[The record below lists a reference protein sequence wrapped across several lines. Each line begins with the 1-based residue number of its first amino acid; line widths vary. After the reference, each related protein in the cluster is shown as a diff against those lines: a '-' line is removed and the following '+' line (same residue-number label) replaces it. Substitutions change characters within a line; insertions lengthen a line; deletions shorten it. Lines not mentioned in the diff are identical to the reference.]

1 MFRKIVSMVCVCAFL
16 FTLVGASQAIVKKKV
31 IVRKKVVVRKTVIK
45 QAPAKVI
52 VRPAP
57 VVARPVVVT
66 RPEPTGPR
74 GGFYIEGGY
83 GGGAGLV
90 GLGLTRHFSE
100 GFALALDANY
110 GFGSGY
116 SVILG
121 RVGGELYLGK
131 LFMGL
136 AGAYANYS
144 DKVGDIP
151 GLSGNFDKGGH
162 TGAEL
167 YLGYAF
173 GFLRARLGYNTAL
186 AGGATASMMLFF

>member
-16 FTLVGASQAIVKKKV
+16 FTLVGASQAAIK
-31 IVRKKVVVRKTVIK
+31 KKVVVKKKIVVQKTVVK
-45 QAPAKVI
+45 QKVTTKVI

-57 VVARPVVVT
+57 VVAPAPV
-66 RPEPTGPR
+66 PTTPR

-90 GLGLTRHFSE
+90 GIGLTRHFSE